1 MKSIFSSNSSS
12 GDGENRRKFE
22 RVEVNFTA
30 QVYVGDEKNKRV
42 GVLRQIGRGG
52 MMIEPEKEFKKG
64 KKYKFIIT
72 DRSENIRLEVKA
84 ICRYADMRRAGF
96 EFDGLD
102 VHSAVD
108 VGILIGK
115 YYQTDAVVI

>member
-1 MKSIFSSNSSS
+1 MKGILSAAS
-12 GDGENRRKFE
+12 EANRRKFE
-22 RVEVNFTA
+22 RVDVNFAA

-64 KKYKFIIT
+64 KKYKFIIS
-72 DRSENIRLEVKA
+72 DRSENIKLEVKT

-108 VGILIGK
+108 VCILIGK
-115 YYQTDAVVI
+115 YYQTDAVVL